1 MKNKHPVLRRF
12 MRRKVSVVA
21 AAVLILFVLIAIL
34 GPLVWQVDPLKQSV
48 MKKYGPM
55 TVQHPLGTDNLGRD
69 TLARMIYG
77 ARVSLAISFAGV
89 LSGALI
95 GVLLGVSAGY
105 FGGWVDAIISRFI
118 DILLAFPGLLLA
130 ITIVAV
136 LGPGSVNTVIAIT
149 IFTIPGLTR
158 MVRSVVLS
166 LKSSEY
172 VEACKTMGESNLRII
187 FTHVIPNSMSQIIVE
202 VKAVDGV
209 SLALRQ
215 GETYGLVGE
224 SGCGKSTLGRTLIR
238 LLEPTS
244 GKITL
249 FDQDITHLS
258 KKEMLPFRRDVQIV
272 FQDPY
277 TSLNPRQRVGD
288 MLMEVLAI
296 HHIGD
301 KNERMARALDIM
313 AQVGLR
319 PEHFYRYP
327 HEFSGGQRQRIGLA
341 RALIL
346 DPKIVVCDEPVSA
359 LDVSIQSQIINLLKE
374 LQRKRGLTYLF
385 VAHDMS
391 VIRYISDRVGV
402 MYLGHLVEEGDT
414 DEVFDHPQHPYTR
427 TLMSAVPSIDPRDNR
442 QRILLEG
449 DLPSPIDPPS
459 GCVFHTRCPWATE
472 ACKTASC
479 ELREVRK
486 GHYAACSRG
495 EQE

>member
-187 FTHVIPNSMSQIIVE
+187 FTHVIPNSMSQIIVN
-202 VKAVDGV
+202 VTL
-209 SLALRQ
+209 SLGTAILTVVPR
-215 GETYGLVGE
+215 
-224 SGCGKSTLGRTLIR
+224 LGRDAAGSR
-238 LLEPTS
+238 MGRNAVANARSHP
-244 GKITL
+244 
-249 FDQDITHLS
+249 HL
-258 KKEMLPFRRDVQIV
+258 PHGRAC
-272 FQDPY
+272 
-277 TSLNPRQRVGD
+277 PR
-288 MLMEVLAI
+288 
-296 HHIGD
+296 
-301 KNERMARALDIM
+301 
-313 AQVGLR
+313 
-319 PEHFYRYP
+319 Y
-327 HEFSGGQRQRIGLA
+327 
-341 RALIL
+341 
-346 DPKIVVCDEPVSA
+346 C
-359 LDVSIQSQIINLLKE
+359 
-374 LQRKRGLTYLF
+374 
-385 VAHDMS
+385 
-391 VIRYISDRVGV
+391 
-402 MYLGHLVEEGDT
+402 
-414 DEVFDHPQHPYTR
+414 
-427 TLMSAVPSIDPRDNR
+427 
-442 QRILLEG
+442 
-449 DLPSPIDPPS
+449 
-459 GCVFHTRCPWATE
+459 
-472 ACKTASC
+472 
-479 ELREVRK
+479 
-486 GHYAACSRG
+486 HYAGGHELLAGGRWSARRA
-495 EQE
+495 